1 MKRKAGAPRDISCS
15 FCGRGKEEVS
25 RLVSG
30 QNVYICSDC
39 IRLCNAIL
47 EDDIRQQDVAPREG
61 VPKPA
66 EIKGFLDEYVIG
78 QNRAKRILSV
88 AVYNHY
94 KKLTSPST
102 KDNDVEIE
110 KSNILLI
117 GPTGIGKTLLAE
129 TLARFLRVPFAI
141 VDATTFTEAGYVG
154 EDVENI
160 LSRLLQSADY
170 NLSAAEKGIV
180 YIDEVDKI
188 ARKSDSPS
196 ITRDVSGEGVQQA
209 LLKIL
214 EGTVANVPPQGGRK
228 HPQQRF
234 IEVNT
239 KDILFICGGSFDTI
253 DRIIEGRLKSS
264 TMGFGAEVPR
274 KKDRKLRDILPLV
287 TPDDLLAYGLIPEL
301 VGRLPVICTLDDLSQ
316 DDLTTILTEPKNAL
330 CRQYERIFE
339 IEGIKLAFEEEALG
353 TVATEA
359 MKRNTGARGLRS
371 VLEEK
376 MLDLMFDLP
385 SRKDVKECLITK
397 DFVLGKSDPV
407 IKEKRPRKRKQKASS

>member
-1 MKRKAGAPRDISCS
+1 MKKKAGAPRDIACS

-47 EDDIRQQDVAPREG
+47 EDDVRFQEVAPRED

-78 QNRAKRILSV
+78 QDRAKRILSV

-94 KKLTSPST
+94 KKVCSSCG
-102 KDNDVEIE
+102 KDEIEIE

-160 LSRLLQSADY
+160 LSRLLQNADY

-180 YIDEVDKI
+180 YIDEVDKL

-214 EGTVANVPPQGGRK
+214 EGTIANVPPQGGRK

-239 KDILFICGGSFDTI
+239 KDILFICGGSFDAI
-253 DRIIEGRLKSS
+253 DKIIEKRLRSS
-264 TMGFGAEVPR
+264 TMGFGAEVRPR
-274 KKDRKLRDILPLV
+274 RDRKIREILPLV
-287 TPDDLLAYGLIPEL
+287 SPDDLLSYGMIPEL
-301 VGRLPVICTLDDLSQ
+301 VGRLPVICTLDDLDQ
-316 DDLTTILTEPKNAL
+316 DDLMTILTEPKNAL

-339 IEGIKLAFEEEALG
+339 LEGIKLDFEKDALC
-353 TVATEA
+353 TVAAEA

-385 SRKDVKECLITK
+385 SRTDIKECLITK
-397 DFVLGKSDPV
+397 DFVLGKSEPV
-407 IKEKRPRKRKQKASS
+407 LKEKRPRRSKKTTSS

>member
-1 MKRKAGAPRDISCS
+1 VKRKAGAPRDISCS

-47 EDDIRQQDVAPREG
+47 EDDIRQQDVAPRKG
-61 VPKPA
+61 IPKPA

-78 QNRAKRILSV
+78 QDRAKRILSV

-94 KKLTSPST
+94 KKLTSVSG
-102 KDNDVEIE
+102 KDDVEIE

-160 LSRLLQSADY
+160 LSRLLQNADY

-239 KDILFICGGSFDTI
+239 KDILFICGGSFDTL
-253 DRIIEGRLKSS
+253 DRIIDARLKTS
-264 TMGFGAEVPR
+264 TMGFGAQVTPKR
-274 KKDRKLRDILPLV
+274 DRKLREILPLV
-287 TPDDLLAYGLIPEL
+287 TPDDLLAYGMIPEL
-301 VGRLPVICTLDDLSQ
+301 VGRLPVICTLDDLDK
-316 DDLTTILTEPKNAL
+316 DDLTTILTVPKNAL

-339 IEGIKLAFEEEALG
+339 IEGIKLAFEEDALC
-353 TVATEA
+353 TVASEA

-385 SRKDVKECLITK
+385 SRKDVKECVITK
-397 DFVLGKSDPV
+397 DFVLGKSEPV
-407 IKEKRPRKRKQKASS
+407 LKEKRPKRRRQKASS